1 MQKHSNSSAR
11 LDASTRRRLGKI
23 WYLIGLAWQCGD
35 GLDENEKQ
43 AIKSFRWAAD
53 YGNTE
58 AMRCLADYCIYRD
71 RNLMKAMDWWLLAWK
86 TDPSF
91 AEEDGVESE
100 TVLRYRKAAERGCAG
115 AQARLGECCL
125 IGNGTKQNK
134 KEAVKWFRKAA
145 AQGNAR
151 AMLRLGGCYLAGDHV
166 KKNEAKAYRLW
177 HRSANLGYAEAQYYV
192 GLCYEQGEHVERNH
206 DEALKWLRMAAAQG
220 HRDAKQELHEN
231 FN

>member
-53 YGNTE
+53 YGNAE

-71 RNLMKAMDWWLLAWK
+71 RDLMKAMDWWLLAWK

-125 IGNGTKQNK
+125 IGNGTNQNK

-151 AMLRLGGCYLAGDHV
+151 AILRLGGCYLAGDHV
-166 KKNEAKAYRLW
+166 KKNE
-177 HRSANLGYAEAQYYV
+177 HNIMANTKK
-192 GLCYEQGEHVERNH
+192 RNP
-206 DEALKWLRMAAAQG
+206 KT
-220 HRDAKQELHEN
+220 
-231 FN
+231 